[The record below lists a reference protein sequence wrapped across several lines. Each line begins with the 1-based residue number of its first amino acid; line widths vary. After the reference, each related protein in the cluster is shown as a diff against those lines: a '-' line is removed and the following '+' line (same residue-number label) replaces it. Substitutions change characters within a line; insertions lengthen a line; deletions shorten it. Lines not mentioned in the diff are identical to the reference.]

1 MGMLKLTK
9 ERTRGELIFY
19 VNTDYIQ
26 TVRPHPN
33 VTRGNVPTMV
43 DMMDG
48 ATTYQVIESVE
59 EVLEM
64 IKGKD
69 PFDT

>member
-1 MGMLKLTK
+1 MGMIRLTK
-9 ERTRGELIFY
+9 ERTSGELILY

-26 TVRPHPN
+26 AVRPHPN
-33 VTRGNVPTMV
+33 VTRGNVPTII

-48 ATTYQVIESVE
+48 TTRYHIIETVE

-64 IKGKD
+64 IKPKED
-69 PFDT
+69 EK